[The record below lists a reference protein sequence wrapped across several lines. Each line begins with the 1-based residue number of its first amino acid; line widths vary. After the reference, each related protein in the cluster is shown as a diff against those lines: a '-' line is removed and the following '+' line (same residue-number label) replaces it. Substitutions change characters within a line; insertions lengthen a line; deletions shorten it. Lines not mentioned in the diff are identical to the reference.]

1 MNLPALQLPAH
12 AAAEGRL
19 LESEGVR
26 SWQALAELND
36 ALLRRLA
43 SEGGV
48 SEPTLRRLRGQ
59 ARLVVEA
66 GLQPAQA
73 ALLLHAGIA
82 DARGLASADPQ
93 QLWVQTG
100 RLQRRLT
107 GQAVSPPDL
116 ATLQAWIQRARRAA
130 N

>member
-1 MNLPALQLPAH
+1 MSGPAWQLPAH
-12 AAAEGRL
+12 AAAEARL
-19 LESEGVR
+19 LERHGISN
-26 SWQALAELND
+26 WQALA
-36 ALLRRLA
+36 ALDDPQLRRLA
-43 SEGGV
+43 GQGGA

-59 ARLVVEA
+59 ARLVAVV
-66 GLQPAQA
+66 GLEPAQA

-82 DARGLASADPQ
+82 DARGLARADPQ

-107 GQAVSPPDL
+107 GQAVTPPDM
-116 ATLQAWIQRARRAA
+116 ATVQGWISRARRAA

>member
-1 MNLPALQLPAH
+1 MSAPAWQLPSH
-12 AAAEGRL
+12 AAAEARVL
-19 LESEGVR
+19 DRHGVR
-26 SWQALAELND
+26 SWQALAGLD
-36 ALLRRLA
+36 DPQLQRLA
-43 SEGGV
+43 SEDTA

-59 ARLVVEA
+59 ARLVVA
-66 GLQPAQA
+66 VGLDPAHA

-82 DARGLASADPQ
+82 DARGLARADPQ

-107 GQAVSPPDL
+107 GQAVTPPDL
-116 ATLQAWIQRARRAA
+116 TTVRGWIAQARRAT

>member
-1 MNLPALQLPAH
+1 VSGPAWQLPAH
-12 AAAEGRL
+12 AVAEARL
-19 LESEGVR
+19 LERHGIT
-26 SWQALAELND
+26 SWQSLAALD
-36 ALLRRLA
+36 DSQLRRLA
-43 SEGGV
+43 GQGGS

-59 ARLVVEA
+59 ARLVAAV
-66 GLQPAQA
+66 GLEPAQA

-82 DARGLASADPQ
+82 DARGLARADPQ

-107 GQAVSPPDL
+107 GQAVAPPDL
-116 ATLQAWIQRARRAA
+116 ATLQDWINRARRDA

>member
-1 MNLPALQLPAH
+1 VNGPAWQLPAH

-19 LESEGVR
+19 LARHGIT
-26 SWQALAELND
+26 SWQALA
-36 ALLRRLA
+36 ALSDPQLRQFA
-43 SEGGV
+43 GQDGA

-59 ARLVVEA
+59 ARLVVA
-66 GLQPAQA
+66 VGLEPAQA

-82 DARGLASADPQ
+82 DARGLARADPQ
-93 QLWVQTG
+93 QLWVQAG

-107 GQAVSPPDL
+107 GQAVSPPDM
-116 ATLQAWIQRARRAA
+116 ATLQGWINRARRAA